1 MPQSASMPSRDDDY
15 QQALAGGLLP
25 IREVARRTGVNPVT
39 LRAWER
45 RYGLIV
51 PQRTAK
57 GHRLY
62 SRAHIEQIQEILAW
76 LGRGVAVSKI
86 RDLLENSEAQAPDST
101 SPWHPLLLQSLGA
114 IGQTDERR
122 LDELF
127 NAALAIYPVRTLCE
141 HFMQPL
147 LVELERRWQGQFGN
161 QLERVFFL
169 SWLRSKLGAR
179 LYHHNR
185 QTPGAPLL
193 LVNQSDLALEPGL
206 WLSAW
211 LASSSGCPIVV
222 FDWPLPPGELALAV
236 QRLRPRGVL
245 LYSSRALNLNQLPR
259 LLAGIDCPRLI
270 GGAATSIHDQE
281 LSELADNTPGLHLAR
296 DPLGAL
302 LVLQQLRLL
311 QA

>member
-1 MPQSASMPSRDDDY
+1 MSKRDAVPADNHRD
-15 QQALAGGLLP
+15 GGWLP

-45 RYGLIV
+45 RYGLVI

-62 SRAHIEQIQEILAW
+62 SRDHVAQIRDILTW
-76 LGRGVAVSKI
+76 LSRGVAVSKI
-86 RDLLENSEAQAPDST
+86 RDLLQNDAPQAPDSA
-101 SPWHPLLLQSLGA
+101 SPWAALLQQSLDA
-114 IGQTDERR
+114 IGRIDEQR

-127 NAALAIYPVRTLCE
+127 NAAQAIYPASTLCE

-147 LVELERRWQGQFGN
+147 LEELERRWQGQFGK
-161 QLERVFFL
+161 QMERVFFL
-169 SWLRSKLGAR
+169 SWLRSKFGTR

-185 QTPGAPLL
+185 QQPGAPLL

-236 QRLRPRGVL
+236 ERLQARAVL
-245 LYSSRALNLNQLPR
+245 LYSSRTLNLAQLQR
-259 LLAGIDCPRLI
+259 LLTGIDCPRVI
-270 GGAATSIHDQE
+270 GGAAVCIHE
-281 LSELADNTPGLHLAR
+281 RELAELAGNSPGLHLAR
-296 DPLGAL
+296 DPLSAL
-302 LVLQQLRLL
+302 QALRELRLL
-311 QA
+311 QNMDG